1 MSGTKNKA
9 EDGKPP
15 AKVRKGER
23 LGFDKTV
30 AIHLYPEEYD
40 VPTPSDK
47 PEEASFNVIDDY
59 RGSKRDKSNLRD
71 VKIPKLEQLS
81 NNAEAYCQLI
91 IRLQNEKWSKE
102 DPKARDVFLKARDM
116 AHCIHPLAAPAY
128 KAAVDALMKKIQD
141 RNFDSEIEDGPV
153 PQGYPWKV
161 DDLVQ
166 TGLNGV
172 QELLDQYGEQ
182 FADAALQ
189 SDDID
194 EAKGFLEMEYFDE
207 IANLVFRE
215 PYRAYE
221 TQLNYLMHDIRK
233 PYNVSFT
240 DYKARVEQVF
250 GYLPMFPAPSLRN
263 KEPTQ
268 EDRIKRLQKIKPE
281 VMREALYNSL
291 PKTWRDEFERRET
304 IDVREVSEPVFIDIM
319 LRIEEE
325 DNAFRA
331 KAAASK
337 GNNQTNGN
345 SRGVKRAREGN
356 NNNDGKKKRSHDE
369 TKKHKANK
377 KCNKCKEAGRS
388 RFAYTSHNDYIE

>member
-1 MSGTKNKA
+1 MSGNKAKA

-23 LGFDKTV
+23 LGFDKTI

-71 VKIPKLEQLS
+71 VKIPKLEQLC

-91 IRLQNEKWSKE
+91 IRLENEKWAKE
-102 DPKARDVFLKARDM
+102 DPKLRDVFLKARDM

-128 KAAVDALMKKIQD
+128 KAAVDALMMKIQD
-141 RNFDSEIEDGPV
+141 RNLNSELDNAVTGF
-153 PQGYPWKV
+153 PWKL
-161 DDLVQ
+161 DNLPKN
-166 TGLNGV
+166 GLNEV
-172 QELLDQYGEQ
+172 QELLDEHGEA
-182 FADAALQ
+182 FADAALL
-189 SDDID
+189 SEDID
-194 EAKGFLEMEYFDE
+194 EAKSLLEMEYFDE
-207 IANLVFRE
+207 IAKLVFRE

-263 KEPTQ
+263 KEPTE
-268 EDRIKRLQKIKPE
+268 EDRYKRLQKIKP
-281 VMREALYNSL
+281 
-291 PKTWRDEFERRET
+291 
-304 IDVREVSEPVFIDIM
+304 
-319 LRIEEE
+319 
-325 DNAFRA
+325 
-331 KAAASK
+331 
-337 GNNQTNGN
+337 
-345 SRGVKRAREGN
+345 
-356 NNNDGKKKRSHDE
+356 
-369 TKKHKANK
+369 
-377 KCNKCKEAGRS
+377 
-388 RFAYTSHNDYIE
+388 